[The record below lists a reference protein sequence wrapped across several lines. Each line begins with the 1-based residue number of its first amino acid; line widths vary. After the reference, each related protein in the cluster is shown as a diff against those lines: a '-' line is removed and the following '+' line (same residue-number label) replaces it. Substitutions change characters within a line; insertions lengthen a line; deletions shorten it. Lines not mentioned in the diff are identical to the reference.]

1 MYFRKFMLTVAVLMT
16 AAVVLFAQE
25 KKDGTYSG
33 VRIPAKEDGSLKFA
47 VMSDVHISVGT
58 PSEQGTLDCVEDINK
73 DPEIQFVLI
82 TGDIANFGSDDEIA
96 SAKKILDQ
104 LKMPWFIIPGNHD
117 ATWSESGTNS
127 FTRIFGYERFEFEA
141 GGIKFLGTPCGPN
154 IRMAPALVP
163 RESML
168 WLEEQIGKMPEAQPL
183 FYVNHYPLDTSL
195 LKYDNVLELLKT
207 KNIQLVFSGH
217 WHVDRAMEY
226 EGVPGVIIRST
237 LATAKGDKGYV
248 IAELKGSLITF
259 QDKIVGKK
267 EPGKVWYTVRLS
279 QGKAY
284 PDNIVYEH
292 PKNDFNVRF
301 PQVKE
306 VWRYENNADIGSGAA
321 IWRKKGMVVPG
332 AGFNALPSVSGG
344 VQEGDIVIFADEAGM
359 IYGLDAVNGKKKW
372 EFKTEG
378 KIFSTPAVSGEYVV
392 VGSSDNNIYCLNP
405 ENGKLRWKLAC
416 GKSVLG
422 SANILKETAYI
433 GASDGIFRAIN
444 LKTGKLMWSYKKMK
458 GFVVSRPYVDKDQ
471 VVIGDWGNTL
481 YSFDPKS
488 GHLQWSWT
496 TPKSVRNFSPAQVW
510 PVKSRGKIFIVNPDR
525 ISYVIDAEYGITLS
539 TIYGGR
545 EAIGLSPDK
554 GEYYIKC
561 MKDTVRAYSI
571 AKIDSA
577 LDGASISDGKAIV
590 LDPKEMAAWQ
600 TITEYKYEI
609 APSPITVKENA
620 GKDGKGLLFIS
631 TDKGNVFALN
641 CSDGSVAWQHNVAG
655 ALVNY
660 ALPVGNRQLL
670 VSTMDG
676 VIALLEY

>member
-1 MYFRKFMLTVAVLMT
+1 MLTVAVLMT
-16 AAVVLFAQE
+16 AAVVLFSQQI
-25 KKDGTYSG
+25 KDGTYSG
-33 VRIPAKEDGSLKFA
+33 VRIPAKADGSLKFA

-58 PSEQGTLDCVEDINK
+58 PAEKGTLDCVEDINK

-82 TGDIANFGSDDEIA
+82 TGDIANFGSDDEIT
-96 SAKKILDQ
+96 SAKNIFDH
-104 LKMPWFIIPGNHD
+104 LKMPWFIVPGNHD

-168 WLEEQIGKMPEAQPL
+168 WLEDQIEKMPESQPL
-183 FYVNHYPLDTSL
+183 FFVNHYPLDTSL
-195 LKYDNVLELLKT
+195 LKYDNVLELLKR
-207 KNIQLVFSGH
+207 KNIQMVFSGH
-217 WHVDRAMEY
+217 WHVDKAMEY
-226 EGVPGVIIRST
+226 EGIPGVIIRST

-292 PKNDFNVRF
+292 PKNDFNARF

-306 VWRYENNADIGSGAA
+306 VWRYENNADIGSAAA
-321 IWRKKGMVVPG
+321 IWRKKGLVFPG
-332 AGFNALPSVSGG
+332 VGFNALPSVSGG

-359 IYGLDAVNGKKKW
+359 IYGLDAVSGTKKW

-378 KIFSTPAVSGEYVV
+378 KIFSTPAVSGDYVV

-405 ENGKLRWKLAC
+405 ENGKLRWKFPCA
-416 GKSVLG
+416 KSVLG
-422 SANILKETAYI
+422 SANIFKETVYI
-433 GASDGIFRAIN
+433 GASDGVFRAIN
-444 LKTGKLMWSYKKMK
+444 LKTGKLVWEYDKMK
-458 GFVVSRPYVDKDQ
+458 SFVVSRPYVDKDQ
-471 VVIGDWGNTL
+471 VVLGDWGNCL
-481 YSFDPKS
+481 YSFSPKN
-488 GHLQWSWT
+488 GKVQWIWK
-496 TPKSVRNFSPAQVW
+496 TPKSVRNYSPAQVW
-510 PVKSRGKIFIVNPDR
+510 PVKSKGKIFIVTPDR
-525 ISYVIDAEYGITLS
+525 ISYAIDAASGKTVS
-539 TIYGGR
+539 SVYGGR
-545 EAIGLSPDK
+545 EAIGLSPSG

-561 MKDTVRAYSI
+561 MKDTVRAYSTDNL
-571 AKIDSA
+571 KT
-577 LDGASISDGKAIV
+577 
-590 LDPKEMAAWQ
+590 AWQ

-609 APSPITVKENA
+609 APSPITVKENV
-620 GKDGKGLLFIS
+620 GKDSLGLLFIS

-641 CSDGSVAWQHNVAG
+641 CSDGSVAWQHKVGG

-660 ALPVGNRQLL
+660 ALPIGNNTIL

-676 VIALLEY
+676 VVSLLEY

>member
-1 MYFRKFMLTVAVLMT
+1 MYFRKIMLTVAVLMT
-16 AAVVLFAQE
+16 AAVVLFSQQI
-25 KKDGTYSG
+25 KDGTYSG
-33 VRIPAKEDGSLKFA
+33 VRIPAKADGSLKFA

-58 PSEQGTLDCVEDINK
+58 PAEKGTLDCVEDINK

-82 TGDIANFGSDDEIA
+82 TGDIANFGSDDEIT
-96 SAKKILDQ
+96 SAKNIFDH
-104 LKMPWFIIPGNHD
+104 LKMPWFIVPGNHD

-168 WLEEQIGKMPEAQPL
+168 WLEDQIEKMPESQPL
-183 FYVNHYPLDTSL
+183 FFVNHYPLDTSL
-195 LKYDNVLELLKT
+195 LKYDNVLELLKR
-207 KNIQLVFSGH
+207 KNIQMVFSGH
-217 WHVDRAMEY
+217 WHVDKAMEY
-226 EGVPGVIIRST
+226 EGIPGVIIRST

-292 PKNDFNVRF
+292 PKNDFNARF

-306 VWRYENNADIGSGAA
+306 VWRYENNADIGSAAA
-321 IWRKKGMVVPG
+321 IWRKKGLVFPG
-332 AGFNALPSVSGG
+332 VGFNALPSVSGG

-359 IYGLDAVNGKKKW
+359 IYGLDAVSGTKKW

-378 KIFSTPAVSGEYVV
+378 KIFSTPAVSGDYVV

-405 ENGKLRWKLAC
+405 ENGKLRWKFPCA
-416 GKSVLG
+416 KSVLG
-422 SANILKETAYI
+422 SANIFKETVYI
-433 GASDGIFRAIN
+433 GASDGVFRAIN
-444 LKTGKLMWSYKKMK
+444 LKTGKLVWKYDKMK
-458 GFVVSRPYVDKDQ
+458 SFVVSRPYVDKDQ
-471 VVIGDWGNTL
+471 VVLGDWGNCL
-481 YSFDPKS
+481 YSFSPKN
-488 GHLQWSWT
+488 GKVQWIWK
-496 TPKSVRNFSPAQVW
+496 TPKSVRNYSPAQVW
-510 PVKSRGKIFIVNPDR
+510 PVKSKGKIFIVTPDR
-525 ISYVIDAEYGITLS
+525 ISYAIDAVSGKTVS
-539 TIYGGR
+539 SVYGGR
-545 EAIGLSPDK
+545 EAIGLSPSG

-561 MKDTVRAYSI
+561 MKDTVRAYSTDNL
-571 AKIDSA
+571 KT
-577 LDGASISDGKAIV
+577 
-590 LDPKEMAAWQ
+590 AWQ

-609 APSPITVKENA
+609 APSPITVKENV
-620 GKDGKGLLFIS
+620 GKDGLGLLFIS

-641 CSDGSVAWQHNVAG
+641 CSDGSVAWQHKVGG
-655 ALVNY
+655 AIVNY
-660 ALPVGNRQLL
+660 ALPIGNNTVL

-676 VIALLEY
+676 VVCLLEY

>member
-1 MYFRKFMLTVAVLMT
+1 MYFRKIMLTVAVLMT
-16 AAVVLFAQE
+16 AAVVLFSQQI
-25 KKDGTYSG
+25 KDGTYSG
-33 VRIPAKEDGSLKFA
+33 VRIPAKADGSLKFA

-58 PSEQGTLDCVEDINK
+58 PAEKGTLDCVEDINK

-82 TGDIANFGSDDEIA
+82 TGDIANFGSDDEIT
-96 SAKKILDQ
+96 SAKNIFDH
-104 LKMPWFIIPGNHD
+104 LKMPWFIVPGNHD

-168 WLEEQIGKMPEAQPL
+168 WLEDQIEKMPSEQPL
-183 FYVNHYPLDTSL
+183 FFVNHYPMDTSL
-195 LKYDNVLELLKT
+195 LKYDNVLELLKR
-207 KNIQLVFSGH
+207 KNIQMVFSGH
-217 WHVDRAMEY
+217 WHVDKAMEY
-226 EGVPGVIIRST
+226 EGIPGVIIRST

-292 PKNDFNVRF
+292 PKNDFNARF

-306 VWRYENNADIGSGAA
+306 VWRYENNADIGSAAA
-321 IWRKKGMVVPG
+321 IWRKKGLVFPG
-332 AGFNALPSVSGG
+332 VGFNALPSVSGG

-359 IYGLDAVNGKKKW
+359 IYGLDAVSGTKKW

-378 KIFSTPAVSGEYVV
+378 KIFSTPAVYGDYVV

-405 ENGKLRWKLAC
+405 ENGKLRWKFPCA
-416 GKSVLG
+416 KSVLG
-422 SANILKETAYI
+422 SANIFKETVYI
-433 GASDGIFRAIN
+433 GASDGVFRAIN
-444 LKTGKLMWSYKKMK
+444 LKTGKLVWEYDKMK
-458 GFVVSRPYVDKDQ
+458 SFVVSRPYVDKDQ
-471 VVIGDWGNTL
+471 VVLGDWGNCL
-481 YSFDPKS
+481 YSFSPKN
-488 GHLQWSWT
+488 GKVQWIWKT
-496 TPKSVRNFSPAQVW
+496 LKSVRNYSPAQVW
-510 PVKSRGKIFIVNPDR
+510 PVKSKGKIFIVTPDR
-525 ISYVIDAEYGITLS
+525 ISYAIDAASGKTVS
-539 TIYGGR
+539 SVYGGR
-545 EAIGLSPDK
+545 EAIGLSPSG

-561 MKDTVRAYSI
+561 MKDTVRAYSTDNL
-571 AKIDSA
+571 KT
-577 LDGASISDGKAIV
+577 
-590 LDPKEMAAWQ
+590 AWQ

-609 APSPITVKENA
+609 APSPITVKENV
-620 GKDGKGLLFIS
+620 GKDGLGLLFIS

-641 CSDGSVAWQHNVAG
+641 CSDGSVAWQHKVAG

-660 ALPVGNRQLL
+660 ALPIGNNTVL

-676 VIALLEY
+676 VVCLLEY

>member
-1 MYFRKFMLTVAVLMT
+1 MYFRKIMLTVAVLMT
-16 AAVVLFAQE
+16 AAVVLFSQQI
-25 KKDGTYSG
+25 KDGTYSG
-33 VRIPAKEDGSLKFA
+33 VRIPAKADGSLKFA

-58 PSEQGTLDCVEDINK
+58 PAEKGTLDCVEDINK

-82 TGDIANFGSDDEIA
+82 TGDIANFGSDDEIT
-96 SAKKILDQ
+96 SAKNIFDH
-104 LKMPWFIIPGNHD
+104 LKMPWFIVPGNHD

-168 WLEEQIGKMPEAQPL
+168 WLEDQIEKMPESQPL
-183 FYVNHYPLDTSL
+183 FFVNHYPLDTSL
-195 LKYDNVLELLKT
+195 LKYDNVLELLKR
-207 KNIQLVFSGH
+207 KNIQMVFSGH
-217 WHVDRAMEY
+217 WHVDKAMEY
-226 EGVPGVIIRST
+226 EGIPGVIIRST

-292 PKNDFNVRF
+292 PKNDFNARF

-306 VWRYENNADIGSGAA
+306 VWRYENNADIGSAAA
-321 IWRKKGMVVPG
+321 IWRKKGLVFPG
-332 AGFNALPSVSGG
+332 VGFNALPSVSGG

-359 IYGLDAVNGKKKW
+359 IYGLDAVSGTKKW

-378 KIFSTPAVSGEYVV
+378 KIFSTPAVSGDYVV

-405 ENGKLRWKLAC
+405 ENGKLRWKFPCA
-416 GKSVLG
+416 KSVLG
-422 SANILKETAYI
+422 SANIFKETVYI
-433 GASDGIFRAIN
+433 GASDGVFRAIN
-444 LKTGKLMWSYKKMK
+444 LKTGKLVWEYDKMK
-458 GFVVSRPYVDKDQ
+458 SFVVSRPYVDKDQ
-471 VVIGDWGNTL
+471 VVLGDWGNCL
-481 YSFDPKS
+481 YSFSPKN
-488 GHLQWSWT
+488 GKVQWIWK
-496 TPKSVRNFSPAQVW
+496 TPKSVRNYSPAQVW
-510 PVKSRGKIFIVNPDR
+510 PVKSKGKIFIVTPDR
-525 ISYVIDAEYGITLS
+525 ISYAIDAASGKTVS
-539 TIYGGR
+539 SVYGGR
-545 EAIGLSPDK
+545 EAIGLSPSG

-561 MKDTVRAYSI
+561 MKDTVRAYSTDNL
-571 AKIDSA
+571 KT
-577 LDGASISDGKAIV
+577 
-590 LDPKEMAAWQ
+590 AWQ

-609 APSPITVKENA
+609 APSPITVKENV
-620 GKDGKGLLFIS
+620 GKDGLGLLFIS

-641 CSDGSVAWQHNVAG
+641 CSDGSVAWQHKVAG

-660 ALPVGNRQLL
+660 ALPIGNNTIL

-676 VIALLEY
+676 VVCLLEY

>member
-1 MYFRKFMLTVAVLMT
+1 MYFRKIMLTVAVLMT
-16 AAVVLFAQE
+16 AAVVLFSQQI
-25 KKDGTYSG
+25 KDGTYSG
-33 VRIPAKEDGSLKFA
+33 VRIPAKADGSLKFA

-58 PSEQGTLDCVEDINK
+58 PAEKGTLDCVEDINK

-82 TGDIANFGSDDEIA
+82 TGDIANFGSDDEIT
-96 SAKKILDQ
+96 SAKNIFDH
-104 LKMPWFIIPGNHD
+104 LKMPWFIVPGNHD

-168 WLEEQIGKMPEAQPL
+168 WLEDQIEKMPESQPL
-183 FYVNHYPLDTSL
+183 FFVNHYPMDTSL
-195 LKYDNVLELLKT
+195 LKYDNVLELLKR
-207 KNIQLVFSGH
+207 KNIQMVFSGH
-217 WHVDRAMEY
+217 WHVDKAMEY
-226 EGVPGVIIRST
+226 EGIPGVIIRST

-292 PKNDFNVRF
+292 PKNDFNARF

-306 VWRYENNADIGSGAA
+306 VWRYENNADIGSAAA
-321 IWRKKGMVVPG
+321 IWRKKGLVFPG
-332 AGFNALPSVSGG
+332 VGFNALPSVSGG

-359 IYGLDAVNGKKKW
+359 IYGLDAVSGTKKW

-378 KIFSTPAVSGEYVV
+378 KIFSTPAVSGDYVV

-405 ENGKLRWKLAC
+405 ENGKLRWKFPCA
-416 GKSVLG
+416 KSVLG
-422 SANILKETAYI
+422 SANIFKETVYI
-433 GASDGIFRAIN
+433 GASDGVFRAIN
-444 LKTGKLMWSYKKMK
+444 LKTGKLVWEYDKMK
-458 GFVVSRPYVDKDQ
+458 SFVVSRPYVDKDQ
-471 VVIGDWGNTL
+471 VVLGDWGNCL
-481 YSFDPKS
+481 YSFSPKN
-488 GHLQWSWT
+488 GKVQWIWK
-496 TPKSVRNFSPAQVW
+496 TPKSVRNYSPAQVW
-510 PVKSRGKIFIVNPDR
+510 PVKSKGKIFIVTPDR
-525 ISYVIDAEYGITLS
+525 ISYAIDAASGKTVS
-539 TIYGGR
+539 SVYGGR
-545 EAIGLSPDK
+545 EAIGLSPSG

-561 MKDTVRAYSI
+561 MKDTVRAYSTDNL
-571 AKIDSA
+571 KT
-577 LDGASISDGKAIV
+577 
-590 LDPKEMAAWQ
+590 AWQ

-609 APSPITVKENA
+609 APSPITVKENV
-620 GKDGKGLLFIS
+620 GKDGLGLLFIS

-641 CSDGSVAWQHNVAG
+641 CSDGSVAWQHKVGG

-660 ALPVGNRQLL
+660 ALPIGNNTIL

-676 VIALLEY
+676 VVCLLEY

>member
-1 MYFRKFMLTVAVLMT
+1 MYFRKIMLTVAVLMT
-16 AAVVLFAQE
+16 AAVVLFSQQI
-25 KKDGTYSG
+25 KDGTYSG
-33 VRIPAKEDGSLKFA
+33 VRIPAKADGSLKFA

-58 PSEQGTLDCVEDINK
+58 PAEKGTLDCVEDINK

-82 TGDIANFGSDDEIA
+82 TGDIANFGSDDEIT
-96 SAKKILDQ
+96 SAKNIFDH
-104 LKMPWFIIPGNHD
+104 LKMPWFIVPGNHD

-168 WLEEQIGKMPEAQPL
+168 WLEDQIEKMPESQPL
-183 FYVNHYPLDTSL
+183 FFVNHYPMDTSL
-195 LKYDNVLELLKT
+195 LKYDNVLELLKR
-207 KNIQLVFSGH
+207 KNIQMVFSGH
-217 WHVDRAMEY
+217 WHVDKAMEY
-226 EGVPGVIIRST
+226 EGIPGVIIRST

-292 PKNDFNVRF
+292 PKNDFNARF

-306 VWRYENNADIGSGAA
+306 VWRYENNADIGSAAA
-321 IWRKKGMVVPG
+321 IWRKKGLVFPG
-332 AGFNALPSVSGG
+332 VGFNALPSVSGG

-359 IYGLDAVNGKKKW
+359 IYGLDAVSGTKKW

-378 KIFSTPAVSGEYVV
+378 KIFSTPAVSGDYVV

-405 ENGKLRWKLAC
+405 ENGKLRWKFPCA
-416 GKSVLG
+416 KSVLG
-422 SANILKETAYI
+422 SANIFKETVYI
-433 GASDGIFRAIN
+433 GASDGVFRAIN
-444 LKTGKLMWSYKKMK
+444 LKTGKLVWEYDKMK
-458 GFVVSRPYVDKDQ
+458 SFVVSRPYVDKDQ
-471 VVIGDWGNTL
+471 VVLGDWGNCL
-481 YSFDPKS
+481 YSFSPKN
-488 GHLQWSWT
+488 GKVQWIWK
-496 TPKSVRNFSPAQVW
+496 TPKSVRNYSPAQVW
-510 PVKSRGKIFIVNPDR
+510 PVKSKGKIFIVTPDR
-525 ISYVIDAEYGITLS
+525 ISYAIDAASGKTVS
-539 TIYGGR
+539 SVYGGR
-545 EAIGLSPDK
+545 EAIGLSPSG

-561 MKDTVRAYSI
+561 MKDTVRAYSTDNL
-571 AKIDSA
+571 KT
-577 LDGASISDGKAIV
+577 
-590 LDPKEMAAWQ
+590 AWQ

-609 APSPITVKENA
+609 APSPITVKENV
-620 GKDGKGLLFIS
+620 GKDGLGLLFIS

-641 CSDGSVAWQHNVAG
+641 CSDGSVAWQHKVAG

-660 ALPVGNRQLL
+660 ALPIGNNTIL

-676 VIALLEY
+676 VVCLLEY

>member
-1 MYFRKFMLTVAVLMT
+1 MYFRKIMLTVAVLMT
-16 AAVVLFAQE
+16 AAVVLFSQQI
-25 KKDGTYSG
+25 KDGTYSG
-33 VRIPAKEDGSLKFA
+33 VRIPAKADGSLKFA

-58 PSEQGTLDCVEDINK
+58 PAEKGTLDCVEDINK

-82 TGDIANFGSDDEIA
+82 TGDIANFGSDDEIT
-96 SAKKILDQ
+96 SAKNIFDH
-104 LKMPWFIIPGNHD
+104 LKMPWFIVPGNHD

-168 WLEEQIGKMPEAQPL
+168 WLEDQIEKMPESQPL
-183 FYVNHYPLDTSL
+183 FFVNHYPMDTSL
-195 LKYDNVLELLKT
+195 LKYDNVLELLKR
-207 KNIQLVFSGH
+207 KNIQMVFSGH
-217 WHVDRAMEY
+217 WHVDKAMEY
-226 EGVPGVIIRST
+226 EGIPGVIIRST

-292 PKNDFNVRF
+292 PKNDFNARF

-306 VWRYENNADIGSGAA
+306 VWRYENNADIGSAAA
-321 IWRKKGMVVPG
+321 IWRKKGLVFPG
-332 AGFNALPSVSGG
+332 VGFNALPSVSGG

-359 IYGLDAVNGKKKW
+359 IYGLDAVSGTKKW

-378 KIFSTPAVSGEYVV
+378 KIFSTPAVSGDYVV

-405 ENGKLRWKLAC
+405 ENGKLRWKFPCA
-416 GKSVLG
+416 KSVLG
-422 SANILKETAYI
+422 SANIFKETVYI
-433 GASDGIFRAIN
+433 GASDGVFRAIN
-444 LKTGKLMWSYKKMK
+444 LKTGKLVWEYDKMK
-458 GFVVSRPYVDKDQ
+458 SFVVSRPYVDKDQ
-471 VVIGDWGNTL
+471 VVLGDWGNCL
-481 YSFDPKS
+481 YSFSPKN
-488 GHLQWSWT
+488 GKVQWIWK
-496 TPKSVRNFSPAQVW
+496 TPKSVRNYSPAQVW
-510 PVKSRGKIFIVNPDR
+510 PVKSKGKIFIVTPDR
-525 ISYVIDAEYGITLS
+525 ISYAIDAASGNTVS
-539 TIYGGR
+539 SVYGGR
-545 EAIGLSPDK
+545 EAIGLSPD
-554 GEYYIKC
+554 GQQYYIKC
-561 MKDTVRAYSI
+561 MKDTVRAYST
-571 AKIDSA
+571 DN
-577 LDGASISDGKAIV
+577 LNT
-590 LDPKEMAAWQ
+590 AWQ
-600 TITEYKYEI
+600 TITECKYEI
-609 APSPITVKENA
+609 SPTPITVKEKA

-641 CSDGSVAWQHNVAG
+641 CADGSVAWQHNVSG

-660 ALPVGNRQLL
+660 ALPVGDKQLL

-676 VIALLEY
+676 VICLLEY

>member
-1 MYFRKFMLTVAVLMT
+1 MINQCYMYFRKIMLTVAVLMT
-16 AAVVLFAQE
+16 AAVVLFSQQI
-25 KKDGTYSG
+25 KDGTYSG
-33 VRIPAKEDGSLKFA
+33 VRIPAKADGSLKFA

-58 PSEQGTLDCVEDINK
+58 PAEKGTLDCVEDINK

-82 TGDIANFGSDDEIA
+82 TGDIANFGSDDEIT
-96 SAKKILDQ
+96 SAKNIFDH
-104 LKMPWFIIPGNHD
+104 LKMPWFIVPGNHD

-168 WLEEQIGKMPEAQPL
+168 WLEDQIEKMPESQPL
-183 FYVNHYPLDTSL
+183 FFVNHYPMDTSL
-195 LKYDNVLELLKT
+195 LKYDNVLELLKR
-207 KNIQLVFSGH
+207 KNIQMVFSGH
-217 WHVDRAMEY
+217 WHVDKAMEY
-226 EGVPGVIIRST
+226 EGIPGVIIRST

-292 PKNDFNVRF
+292 PKNDFNARF

-306 VWRYENNADIGSGAA
+306 VWRYENNADIGSAAA
-321 IWRKKGMVVPG
+321 IWRKKGLVFPG
-332 AGFNALPSVSGG
+332 VGFNALPSVSGG

-359 IYGLDAVNGKKKW
+359 IYGLDAVSGTKKW

-378 KIFSTPAVSGEYVV
+378 KIFSTPAVSGDYVV

-405 ENGKLRWKLAC
+405 ESGKLRWKFPCA
-416 GKSVLG
+416 KSVLG
-422 SANILKETAYI
+422 SANIFKETVYI
-433 GASDGIFRAIN
+433 GASDGVFRAIN
-444 LKTGKLMWSYKKMK
+444 LKTGKLVWEYDKMK
-458 GFVVSRPYVDKDQ
+458 SFVVSRPYVDKDQ
-471 VVIGDWGNTL
+471 VVLGDWGNCL
-481 YSFDPKS
+481 YSFSPKN
-488 GHLQWSWT
+488 GKVQWIWK
-496 TPKSVRNFSPAQVW
+496 TPKSVRNYSPAQVW
-510 PVKSRGKIFIVNPDR
+510 PVKSKGKIFIVTPDR
-525 ISYVIDAEYGITLS
+525 ISYAIDAASGKTVS
-539 TIYGGR
+539 SVYGGR
-545 EAIGLSPDK
+545 EAIGLSPSG

-561 MKDTVRAYSI
+561 MKDTVRAYSTDNL
-571 AKIDSA
+571 KT
-577 LDGASISDGKAIV
+577 
-590 LDPKEMAAWQ
+590 AWQ

-609 APSPITVKENA
+609 APSPITVKENV
-620 GKDGKGLLFIS
+620 GKDGLGLLFIS

-641 CSDGSVAWQHNVAG
+641 CSDGSVAWQHKVAG

-660 ALPVGNRQLL
+660 ALPIGNNTVL

-676 VIALLEY
+676 VVCLLEY

>member
-1 MYFRKFMLTVAVLMT
+1 MLTVAVLMT
-16 AAVVLFAQE
+16 AAVVLFSQQI
-25 KKDGTYSG
+25 KDGTYSG
-33 VRIPAKEDGSLKFA
+33 VRIPAKADGSLKFA

-58 PSEQGTLDCVEDINK
+58 PAEKGTLDCVEDINK

-82 TGDIANFGSDDEIA
+82 TGDIANFGSDDEIT
-96 SAKKILDQ
+96 SAKNIFDH
-104 LKMPWFIIPGNHD
+104 LKMPWFIVPGNHD

-168 WLEEQIGKMPEAQPL
+168 WLEDQIEKMPESQPL
-183 FYVNHYPLDTSL
+183 FFVNHYPMDTSL
-195 LKYDNVLELLKT
+195 LKYDNVLELLKR
-207 KNIQLVFSGH
+207 KNIQMVFSGH
-217 WHVDRAMEY
+217 WHVDKAMEY
-226 EGVPGVIIRST
+226 EGIPGVIIRST

-284 PDNIVYEH
+284 PDNIVYEL
-292 PKNDFNVRF
+292 PKNDFNARF

-306 VWRYENNADIGSGAA
+306 VWRYENNADIGSAAA
-321 IWRKKGMVVPG
+321 IWRKKGLVFSGV
-332 AGFNALPSVSGG
+332 GFNALPSVSGG

-359 IYGLDAVNGKKKW
+359 IYGLDAVSGTKKW

-378 KIFSTPAVSGEYVV
+378 KIFSTPAVSGDYVV

-405 ENGKLRWKLAC
+405 ENGKLRWKFPCA
-416 GKSVLG
+416 KSVLG
-422 SANILKETAYI
+422 SANIFKETVYI
-433 GASDGIFRAIN
+433 GASDGVFRAIN
-444 LKTGKLMWSYKKMK
+444 LKTGKLVWEYDKMK
-458 GFVVSRPYVDKDQ
+458 SFVVSRPYVDKDQ
-471 VVIGDWGNTL
+471 VVLGDWGNCL
-481 YSFDPKS
+481 YSFSPKN
-488 GHLQWSWT
+488 GKVQWIWK
-496 TPKSVRNFSPAQVW
+496 TPKSVRNYSPAQVW
-510 PVKSRGKIFIVNPDR
+510 PVKSKGKIFIVTPDR
-525 ISYVIDAEYGITLS
+525 ISYAIDAASGKTVS
-539 TIYGGR
+539 SVYGGR
-545 EAIGLSPDK
+545 EAIGLSPSG

-561 MKDTVRAYSI
+561 MKDTVRAYSTDNL
-571 AKIDSA
+571 KT
-577 LDGASISDGKAIV
+577 
-590 LDPKEMAAWQ
+590 AWQ
-600 TITEYKYEI
+600 TITEYRYEI
-609 APSPITVKENA
+609 SPSPITVKENV
-620 GKDGKGLLFIS
+620 GKDGLGLLFIS

-641 CSDGSVAWQHNVAG
+641 CSDGSVAWQHKVGG

-660 ALPVGNRQLL
+660 ALPIGNNTIL

-676 VIALLEY
+676 VVSLLEY

>member
-1 MYFRKFMLTVAVLMT
+1 MYFRKIMLTVAVLMT
-16 AAVVLFAQE
+16 AAVVLFSQQI
-25 KKDGTYSG
+25 KDGTYSG
-33 VRIPAKEDGSLKFA
+33 VRIPAKADGSLKFA

-58 PSEQGTLDCVEDINK
+58 PAEKGTLDCVEDINK

-82 TGDIANFGSDDEIA
+82 TGDIANFGSDDEIT
-96 SAKKILDQ
+96 SAKNIFDH
-104 LKMPWFIIPGNHD
+104 LKMPWFIVPGNHD

-168 WLEEQIGKMPEAQPL
+168 WLEDQIEKMPESQPL
-183 FYVNHYPLDTSL
+183 FFVNHYPLDTSL
-195 LKYDNVLELLKT
+195 LKYDNVLELLKR
-207 KNIQLVFSGH
+207 KNIQMVFSGH
-217 WHVDRAMEY
+217 WHVDKAMEY
-226 EGVPGVIIRST
+226 EGIPGVIIRST

-292 PKNDFNVRF
+292 PKNDFNARF

-306 VWRYENNADIGSGAA
+306 VWRYENNADIGSAAA
-321 IWRKKGMVVPG
+321 IWRKKGLVFPG
-332 AGFNALPSVSGG
+332 VGFNALPSVSGG

-359 IYGLDAVNGKKKW
+359 IYGLDAVSGTKKW

-378 KIFSTPAVSGEYVV
+378 KIFSTPAVSGDYVV

-405 ENGKLRWKLAC
+405 ENGKLRWKFPCA
-416 GKSVLG
+416 KSVLG
-422 SANILKETAYI
+422 SANIFKETVYI
-433 GASDGIFRAIN
+433 GASDGVFRAIN
-444 LKTGKLMWSYKKMK
+444 LKTGKLVWEYDKMK
-458 GFVVSRPYVDKDQ
+458 SFVVSRPYVDKDQ
-471 VVIGDWGNTL
+471 VVLGDWGNCL
-481 YSFDPKS
+481 YSFSPKN
-488 GHLQWSWT
+488 GKVQWIWK
-496 TPKSVRNFSPAQVW
+496 TPKSVRNYSPAQVW
-510 PVKSRGKIFIVNPDR
+510 PVKSKGKIFIVTPDR
-525 ISYVIDAEYGITLS
+525 ISYAIDAVSGKTVS
-539 TIYGGR
+539 SVYGGR
-545 EAIGLSPDK
+545 EAIGLSPSG

-561 MKDTVRAYSI
+561 MKDTVRAYSTDNL
-571 AKIDSA
+571 KT
-577 LDGASISDGKAIV
+577 
-590 LDPKEMAAWQ
+590 AWQ

-609 APSPITVKENA
+609 APSPITVKENV
-620 GKDGKGLLFIS
+620 GKDGLGLLFIS

-641 CSDGSVAWQHNVAG
+641 CSDGSVAWQHKVAG

-660 ALPVGNRQLL
+660 ALPIGNNTVL

-676 VIALLEY
+676 VVCLLEY

>member
-1 MYFRKFMLTVAVLMT
+1 MYFRKIMLTVAVLMT
-16 AAVVLFAQE
+16 AAVVLFSQQI
-25 KKDGTYSG
+25 KDGTYSG
-33 VRIPAKEDGSLKFA
+33 VRIPAKADGSLKFA

-58 PSEQGTLDCVEDINK
+58 PAEKGTLDCVEDINK

-82 TGDIANFGSDDEIA
+82 TGDIANFGSDDEIT
-96 SAKKILDQ
+96 SAKNIFDH
-104 LKMPWFIIPGNHD
+104 LKMPWFIVPGNHD

-168 WLEEQIGKMPEAQPL
+168 WLEDQIEKMPESQPL
-183 FYVNHYPLDTSL
+183 FFVNHYPMDTSL
-195 LKYDNVLELLKT
+195 LKFDNVLELLKR
-207 KNIQLVFSGH
+207 KNIQMVFSGH
-217 WHVDRAMEY
+217 WHVDKAMEY
-226 EGVPGVIIRST
+226 EGIPGVIIRST

-292 PKNDFNVRF
+292 PKNDFNARF

-306 VWRYENNADIGSGAA
+306 VWRYENNADIGSAAA
-321 IWRKKGMVVPG
+321 IWRKKGLVFPG
-332 AGFNALPSVSGG
+332 VGFNALPSVSGG

-359 IYGLDAVNGKKKW
+359 IYGLDAVSGTKKW

-378 KIFSTPAVSGEYVV
+378 KIFSTPAVSGDYVV

-405 ENGKLRWKLAC
+405 ENGKLRWKFPCA
-416 GKSVLG
+416 KSVLG
-422 SANILKETAYI
+422 SANIFKETVYI
-433 GASDGIFRAIN
+433 GASDGVFRAIN
-444 LKTGKLMWSYKKMK
+444 LKTGKLVWEYDKMK
-458 GFVVSRPYVDKDQ
+458 SFVVSRPFVDKDQ
-471 VVIGDWGNTL
+471 VVLGDWGNCL
-481 YSFDPKS
+481 YSFSPKN
-488 GHLQWSWT
+488 GKVQWIWK
-496 TPKSVRNFSPAQVW
+496 TPKSVRNYSPAQVW
-510 PVKSRGKIFIVNPDR
+510 PVKSKGKIFIVTPDR
-525 ISYVIDAEYGITLS
+525 ISYAIDAASGKTVS
-539 TIYGGR
+539 SVYGGR
-545 EAIGLSPDK
+545 EAIGLSPSG

-561 MKDTVRAYSI
+561 MKDTVRAYSTDNL
-571 AKIDSA
+571 KT
-577 LDGASISDGKAIV
+577 
-590 LDPKEMAAWQ
+590 AWQ

-609 APSPITVKENA
+609 APSPITVKENV
-620 GKDGKGLLFIS
+620 GKDGLGLLFIS

-641 CSDGSVAWQHNVAG
+641 CSDGSVAWQHKVAG

-660 ALPVGNRQLL
+660 ALPIGNNTVL

-676 VIALLEY
+676 VVCLLEY

>member
-1 MYFRKFMLTVAVLMT
+1 MYFRKIMLTVAVLMT
-16 AAVVLFAQE
+16 AAVVLFSQQI
-25 KKDGTYSG
+25 KDGTYSG
-33 VRIPAKEDGSLKFA
+33 VRIPAKADRSLKFA

-58 PSEQGTLDCVEDINK
+58 PAEKGTLDCVEDINK

-82 TGDIANFGSDDEIA
+82 TGDIANFGSDDEIT
-96 SAKKILDQ
+96 SAKNIFDH
-104 LKMPWFIIPGNHD
+104 LKMPWFIVPGNHD

-168 WLEEQIGKMPEAQPL
+168 WLEDQIEKMPSEQPL
-183 FYVNHYPLDTSL
+183 FFVNHYPMDTSL
-195 LKYDNVLELLKT
+195 LKYDNVLELLKR
-207 KNIQLVFSGH
+207 KNIQMVFSGH
-217 WHVDRAMEY
+217 WHVDKAMEY
-226 EGVPGVIIRST
+226 EGIPGVIIRST

-292 PKNDFNVRF
+292 PKNDFNARF

-306 VWRYENNADIGSGAA
+306 VWRYENNADIGSAAA
-321 IWRKKGMVVPG
+321 IWRKKGLVFPG
-332 AGFNALPSVSGG
+332 VGFNALPSVSGG

-359 IYGLDAVNGKKKW
+359 IYGLDAVSGTKKW

-378 KIFSTPAVSGEYVV
+378 KIFSTPAVSGDYVV

-405 ENGKLRWKLAC
+405 ENGKLRWKFPCA
-416 GKSVLG
+416 KSVLG
-422 SANILKETAYI
+422 SANIFKETVYI
-433 GASDGIFRAIN
+433 GASDGVFRAIN
-444 LKTGKLMWSYKKMK
+444 LKTGKLVWEYDKMK
-458 GFVVSRPYVDKDQ
+458 SFVVSRPYVDKDQ
-471 VVIGDWGNTL
+471 VVLGDWGNCL
-481 YSFDPKS
+481 YSFSPKN
-488 GHLQWSWT
+488 GKVQWIWKT
-496 TPKSVRNFSPAQVW
+496 LKSVRNYSPAQVW
-510 PVKSRGKIFIVNPDR
+510 PVKSKGKIFIVTPDR
-525 ISYVIDAEYGITLS
+525 ISYAIDAASGKTVS
-539 TIYGGR
+539 SVYGGR
-545 EAIGLSPDK
+545 EAIGLSPSG

-561 MKDTVRAYSI
+561 MKDTVRAYSTDNL
-571 AKIDSA
+571 KT
-577 LDGASISDGKAIV
+577 
-590 LDPKEMAAWQ
+590 AWQ

-609 APSPITVKENA
+609 APSPITVKENV
-620 GKDGKGLLFIS
+620 GKDGLGLLFIS

-641 CSDGSVAWQHNVAG
+641 CSDGSVAWQHKVAG

-660 ALPVGNRQLL
+660 ALPIGNNTVL

-676 VIALLEY
+676 VVCLLEY

>member
-1 MYFRKFMLTVAVLMT
+1 MYFRKIMLTVAVLMT
-16 AAVVLFAQE
+16 AAVVLFSQQI
-25 KKDGTYSG
+25 KDGTYSG
-33 VRIPAKEDGSLKFA
+33 VRIPAKADGSLKFA

-58 PSEQGTLDCVEDINK
+58 PAEKGTLDCVEDINK

-82 TGDIANFGSDDEIA
+82 TGDIANFGSDDEIT
-96 SAKKILDQ
+96 SAKNIFDH
-104 LKMPWFIIPGNHD
+104 LKMPWFIVPGNHD

-168 WLEEQIGKMPEAQPL
+168 WLEDQIEKMPESQPL
-183 FYVNHYPLDTSL
+183 FFVNHYPMDTSL
-195 LKYDNVLELLKT
+195 LKYDNVLELLKR
-207 KNIQLVFSGH
+207 KNIQMVFSGH
-217 WHVDRAMEY
+217 WHVDKAMEY
-226 EGVPGVIIRST
+226 EGIPGVIIRST

-292 PKNDFNVRF
+292 PKNDFNARF

-306 VWRYENNADIGSGAA
+306 VWRYENNADIGSAAA
-321 IWRKKGMVVPG
+321 IWRKKGLVFPG
-332 AGFNALPSVSGG
+332 VGFNALPSVSGG

-359 IYGLDAVNGKKKW
+359 IYGLDAVSGTKKW

-378 KIFSTPAVSGEYVV
+378 KIFSTPSVSGDFVV

-405 ENGKLRWKLAC
+405 ENGKLRWKFPCA
-416 GKSVLG
+416 KSVLG
-422 SANILKETAYI
+422 SANIFKETVYI
-433 GASDGIFRAIN
+433 GASDGVFRAIN
-444 LKTGKLMWSYKKMK
+444 LKTGKLVWEYDKMK
-458 GFVVSRPYVDKDQ
+458 SFVVSRPYVDKDQ
-471 VVIGDWGNTL
+471 VVLGDWGNCL
-481 YSFDPKS
+481 YSFSPKN
-488 GHLQWSWT
+488 GKVQWIWK
-496 TPKSVRNFSPAQVW
+496 TPKSVRNYSPAQVW
-510 PVKSRGKIFIVNPDR
+510 PVKSKGKIFIVTPDR
-525 ISYVIDAEYGITLS
+525 ISYAIDAASGKTVS
-539 TIYGGR
+539 SVYGGR
-545 EAIGLSPDK
+545 EAIGLSPSG

-561 MKDTVRAYSI
+561 MKDTVRAYSTDNL
-571 AKIDSA
+571 KT
-577 LDGASISDGKAIV
+577 
-590 LDPKEMAAWQ
+590 AWQ

-609 APSPITVKENA
+609 APSPITVKENV
-620 GKDGKGLLFIS
+620 GKDGLGLLFIS

-641 CSDGSVAWQHNVAG
+641 CSDGSVAWQHKVAG

-660 ALPVGNRQLL
+660 ALPIGNNTIL

-676 VIALLEY
+676 VVSLLEY

>member
-1 MYFRKFMLTVAVLMT
+1 MYFRKIMLTVAVLMT
-16 AAVVLFAQE
+16 AAVVLFSQQI
-25 KKDGTYSG
+25 KDGTYSG
-33 VRIPAKEDGSLKFA
+33 VRIPEKADGSLKFA

-58 PSEQGTLDCVEDINK
+58 PAEKGTLDCVEDINK

-82 TGDIANFGSDDEIA
+82 TGDIANFGSDDEIT
-96 SAKKILDQ
+96 SAKNIFDH
-104 LKMPWFIIPGNHD
+104 LKMPWFIVPGNHD

-168 WLEEQIGKMPEAQPL
+168 WLEDQIEKMPESQPL
-183 FYVNHYPLDTSL
+183 FFVNHYPMDTSL
-195 LKYDNVLELLKT
+195 LKFDNVLELLKR
-207 KNIQLVFSGH
+207 KNIQMVFSGH
-217 WHVDRAMEY
+217 WHVDKAMEY
-226 EGVPGVIIRST
+226 EGIPGVIIRST

-292 PKNDFNVRF
+292 PKNDFNARF

-306 VWRYENNADIGSGAA
+306 VWRYENNADIGSAAA
-321 IWRKKGMVVPG
+321 IWRKKGLVFPG
-332 AGFNALPSVSGG
+332 VGFNALPSVSGG

-359 IYGLDAVNGKKKW
+359 IYGLDAVSGIKKW

-378 KIFSTPAVSGEYVV
+378 KIFSTPAVSGDYVV

-405 ENGKLRWKLAC
+405 ENGKLRWKFPCA
-416 GKSVLG
+416 KSVLG
-422 SANILKETAYI
+422 SANIFKETVYI
-433 GASDGIFRAIN
+433 GASDGVFRAIN
-444 LKTGKLMWSYKKMK
+444 LKTGKLVWKYDKMK
-458 GFVVSRPYVDKDQ
+458 SFVVSRPYVDKDQ
-471 VVIGDWGNTL
+471 VVLGDWGNCL
-481 YSFDPKS
+481 YSFSPKN
-488 GHLQWSWT
+488 GKVQWIWK
-496 TPKSVRNFSPAQVW
+496 TPKSVRNYSPAQVW
-510 PVKSRGKIFIVNPDR
+510 PVKSKGKIFIVTPDR
-525 ISYVIDAEYGITLS
+525 ISYAIDAASGKTVS
-539 TIYGGR
+539 SVYGGR
-545 EAIGLSPDK
+545 EAIGLSPSG

-561 MKDTVRAYSI
+561 MKDTVRAYSTDNL
-571 AKIDSA
+571 KT
-577 LDGASISDGKAIV
+577 
-590 LDPKEMAAWQ
+590 AWQ

-609 APSPITVKENA
+609 APSPITVKENV
-620 GKDGKGLLFIS
+620 GKDGLGLLFIS

-641 CSDGSVAWQHNVAG
+641 CSDGSVAWQHKVAG

-660 ALPVGNRQLL
+660 ALPIGNNTIL

-676 VIALLEY
+676 VVCLLEY

>member
-1 MYFRKFMLTVAVLMT
+1 MYFRKIMLTVAVLMT
-16 AAVVLFAQE
+16 AAVVLFSQQI
-25 KKDGTYSG
+25 KDGTYSG
-33 VRIPAKEDGSLKFA
+33 VRIPAKADGSLKFA

-58 PSEQGTLDCVEDINK
+58 PAEKGTLDCVEDINK

-82 TGDIANFGSDDEIA
+82 TGDIANFGSDDEIT
-96 SAKKILDQ
+96 SAKNIFDH
-104 LKMPWFIIPGNHD
+104 LKMPWFIVPGNHD

-141 GGIKFLGTPCGPN
+141 GGIKFLGTQCGPN

-168 WLEEQIGKMPEAQPL
+168 WLEDQIEKMPESQPL
-183 FYVNHYPLDTSL
+183 FFVNHYPMDTSL
-195 LKYDNVLELLKT
+195 LKYDNVLELLKR
-207 KNIQLVFSGH
+207 KNIQMVFSGH
-217 WHVDRAMEY
+217 WHVDKAMEY
-226 EGVPGVIIRST
+226 EGIPGVIIRST

-292 PKNDFNVRF
+292 PKNDFNARF

-306 VWRYENNADIGSGAA
+306 VWRYENNADIGSAAA
-321 IWRKKGMVVPG
+321 IWRKKGLVFPG
-332 AGFNALPSVSGG
+332 VGFNALPSVSGG

-359 IYGLDAVNGKKKW
+359 IYGLDAVSGTKKW

-378 KIFSTPAVSGEYVV
+378 KIFSTPAVSGDYVV

-405 ENGKLRWKLAC
+405 ENGKLRWKFPCA
-416 GKSVLG
+416 KSVLG
-422 SANILKETAYI
+422 SANIFKETVYI
-433 GASDGIFRAIN
+433 GASDGVFRAIN
-444 LKTGKLMWSYKKMK
+444 LKTGKLVWEYDKMK
-458 GFVVSRPYVDKDQ
+458 SFVVSRPYVDKDQ
-471 VVIGDWGNTL
+471 VVLGDWGNCL
-481 YSFDPKS
+481 YSFSPKN
-488 GHLQWSWT
+488 GKVQWIWK
-496 TPKSVRNFSPAQVW
+496 TPKSVRNYSPAQVW
-510 PVKSRGKIFIVNPDR
+510 PVKSKGKIFIVTPDR
-525 ISYVIDAEYGITLS
+525 ISYAIDAASGKTVS
-539 TIYGGR
+539 SVYGGR
-545 EAIGLSPDK
+545 EAIGLSPSG

-561 MKDTVRAYSI
+561 MKDTVRAYSTDNL
-571 AKIDSA
+571 KT
-577 LDGASISDGKAIV
+577 
-590 LDPKEMAAWQ
+590 AWQ

-609 APSPITVKENA
+609 APSPITVKENV
-620 GKDGKGLLFIS
+620 GKDGLGLLFIS

-641 CSDGSVAWQHNVAG
+641 CSDGSVAWQHKVAG

-660 ALPVGNRQLL
+660 ALPIGNNTIL

-676 VIALLEY
+676 VVCLLEY

>member
-1 MYFRKFMLTVAVLMT
+1 MYFRKIMLTVAVLMT
-16 AAVVLFAQE
+16 AAVVLFSQQI
-25 KKDGTYSG
+25 KDGTYSG
-33 VRIPAKEDGSLKFA
+33 VRIPAKADGSLKFA

-58 PSEQGTLDCVEDINK
+58 PAEKGTLDCVEDINK

-82 TGDIANFGSDDEIA
+82 TGDIANFGSDDEIT
-96 SAKKILDQ
+96 SAKNIFDH
-104 LKMPWFIIPGNHD
+104 LKMPWFIVPGNHD

-168 WLEEQIGKMPEAQPL
+168 WLEDQIEKMPESQPL
-183 FYVNHYPLDTSL
+183 FFVNHYPMDTSL
-195 LKYDNVLELLKT
+195 LKFDNVLELLKR
-207 KNIQLVFSGH
+207 KNIQMVFSGH
-217 WHVDRAMEY
+217 WHVDKAMEY
-226 EGVPGVIIRST
+226 EGIPGVIIRST

-284 PDNIVYEH
+284 QDNIVYEH
-292 PKNDFNVRF
+292 PKNDFNARF

-306 VWRYENNADIGSGAA
+306 VWRYENNADIGSAAA
-321 IWRKKGMVVPG
+321 IWRKKGLVFPG
-332 AGFNALPSVSGG
+332 VGFNALPSVSGG

-359 IYGLDAVNGKKKW
+359 IYGLDAVSGTKKW

-378 KIFSTPAVSGEYVV
+378 KIFSTPAVSGDYVV

-405 ENGKLRWKLAC
+405 ENGKLRWKFPCA
-416 GKSVLG
+416 KSVLG
-422 SANILKETAYI
+422 SANIFKETVYI
-433 GASDGIFRAIN
+433 GASDGVFRAIN
-444 LKTGKLMWSYKKMK
+444 LKTGKLVWEYDKMK
-458 GFVVSRPYVDKDQ
+458 SFVVSRPYVDKDQ
-471 VVIGDWGNTL
+471 VVLGDWGNCL
-481 YSFDPKS
+481 YSFSPKN
-488 GHLQWSWT
+488 GKVQWIWK
-496 TPKSVRNFSPAQVW
+496 TPKSVRNYSPAQVW
-510 PVKSRGKIFIVNPDR
+510 PVKSKGKIFIVTPDR
-525 ISYVIDAEYGITLS
+525 ISYAIDAASGKTVS
-539 TIYGGR
+539 SVYGGR
-545 EAIGLSPDK
+545 EAIGLSPSG

-561 MKDTVRAYSI
+561 MKDTVRAYSTDNL
-571 AKIDSA
+571 KT
-577 LDGASISDGKAIV
+577 
-590 LDPKEMAAWQ
+590 AWQ

-609 APSPITVKENA
+609 APSPITVKENV
-620 GKDGKGLLFIS
+620 GKDGLGLLFIS

-641 CSDGSVAWQHNVAG
+641 CSDGSVAWQHKVGG

-660 ALPVGNRQLL
+660 ALPIGNNTVL

-676 VIALLEY
+676 VVCLLEY

>member
-1 MYFRKFMLTVAVLMT
+1 MYFRKIMLTVAVLMT
-16 AAVVLFAQE
+16 AAVVLFSQQI
-25 KKDGTYSG
+25 KDGTYSG
-33 VRIPAKEDGSLKFA
+33 VRIPAKADGSLKFA

-58 PSEQGTLDCVEDINK
+58 PAEKGTLDCVEDINK

-82 TGDIANFGSDDEIA
+82 TGDIANFGSDDEIT
-96 SAKKILDQ
+96 SAKNIFDH
-104 LKMPWFIIPGNHD
+104 LKMPWFIVPGNHD

-168 WLEEQIGKMPEAQPL
+168 WLEDQIEKMPESQPL
-183 FYVNHYPLDTSL
+183 FFVNHYPMDTSL
-195 LKYDNVLELLKT
+195 LKYDNVLELLKR
-207 KNIQLVFSGH
+207 KNIQMVFSGH
-217 WHVDRAMEY
+217 WHVDKAMEY
-226 EGVPGVIIRST
+226 EGIPGVIIRST

-292 PKNDFNVRF
+292 PKNDFNARF

-306 VWRYENNADIGSGAA
+306 VWRYENNADIGSAAA
-321 IWRKKGMVVPG
+321 IWRKKGLVFPG
-332 AGFNALPSVSGG
+332 VGFNALPSVSGG

-359 IYGLDAVNGKKKW
+359 IYGLDAVSGTKKW

-378 KIFSTPAVSGEYVV
+378 KIFSTPAVSGDYVV

-405 ENGKLRWKLAC
+405 ENGKLRWKFPCA
-416 GKSVLG
+416 KSVLG
-422 SANILKETAYI
+422 SANIFKETVYI
-433 GASDGIFRAIN
+433 GASDGVFRAIN
-444 LKTGKLMWSYKKMK
+444 LKTGKLVWEYDKMK
-458 GFVVSRPYVDKDQ
+458 SFVVSRPYVDKDQ
-471 VVIGDWGNTL
+471 VVLGDWGNCL
-481 YSFDPKS
+481 YSFSPKN
-488 GHLQWSWT
+488 GKVQWIWK
-496 TPKSVRNFSPAQVW
+496 TPKSVRNYSPAQVW
-510 PVKSRGKIFIVNPDR
+510 PVKSKGKIFIVTPDR
-525 ISYVIDAEYGITLS
+525 ISYAIDAASGKTVS
-539 TIYGGR
+539 SVYGGR
-545 EAIGLSPDK
+545 EAIGLSPSG

-561 MKDTVRAYSI
+561 MKDTVRAYSTDNL
-571 AKIDSA
+571 KT
-577 LDGASISDGKAIV
+577 
-590 LDPKEMAAWQ
+590 AWQ

-609 APSPITVKENA
+609 APSPITVKENV
-620 GKDGKGLLFIS
+620 GKDGLGLLFIS

-641 CSDGSVAWQHNVAG
+641 CSDGSVAWQHKVAG

-660 ALPVGNRQLL
+660 ALPIGNNTVL

-676 VIALLEY
+676 VVCLLEY

>member
-1 MYFRKFMLTVAVLMT
+1 MYFRKIMLTVAVLMT
-16 AAVVLFAQE
+16 AAVVLFSQQI
-25 KKDGTYSG
+25 KDGTYSG
-33 VRIPAKEDGSLKFA
+33 VRIPAKADGSLKFA

-58 PSEQGTLDCVEDINK
+58 PAEKGTLDCVEDINK

-82 TGDIANFGSDDEIA
+82 TGDIANFGSDDEIT
-96 SAKKILDQ
+96 SAKNIFDH
-104 LKMPWFIIPGNHD
+104 LKMPWFIVPGNHD

-168 WLEEQIGKMPEAQPL
+168 WLEDQIEKMPESQPL
-183 FYVNHYPLDTSL
+183 FFVNHYPLDTSL
-195 LKYDNVLELLKT
+195 LKYDNVLELLKR
-207 KNIQLVFSGH
+207 KNIQMVFSGH
-217 WHVDRAMEY
+217 WHVDKAMEY
-226 EGVPGVIIRST
+226 EGIPGVIIRST

-292 PKNDFNVRF
+292 PKNDFNARF

-306 VWRYENNADIGSGAA
+306 VWRYENNADIGSAAA
-321 IWRKKGMVVPG
+321 IWRKKGLVFPG
-332 AGFNALPSVSGG
+332 VGFNALPSVSGG

-359 IYGLDAVNGKKKW
+359 IYGLDAVSGTKKW

-378 KIFSTPAVSGEYVV
+378 KIFSTPAVSGDYVV

-405 ENGKLRWKLAC
+405 ENGKLRWKFPCA
-416 GKSVLG
+416 KSVLG
-422 SANILKETAYI
+422 SANIFKETVYI
-433 GASDGIFRAIN
+433 GASDGVFRAIN
-444 LKTGKLMWSYKKMK
+444 LKTGKLVWEYDKMK
-458 GFVVSRPYVDKDQ
+458 SFVVSRPYVDKDQ
-471 VVIGDWGNTL
+471 VVLGDWGNCL
-481 YSFDPKS
+481 YSFSPKN
-488 GHLQWSWT
+488 GKVQWIWK
-496 TPKSVRNFSPAQVW
+496 TPKSVRNYSPAQVW
-510 PVKSRGKIFIVNPDR
+510 PVKSKGKIFIVTPDR
-525 ISYVIDAEYGITLS
+525 ISYAIDAVSGKTVS
-539 TIYGGR
+539 SVYGGR
-545 EAIGLSPDK
+545 EAIGLSPSG

-561 MKDTVRAYSI
+561 MKDTVRAYSTDNL
-571 AKIDSA
+571 KT
-577 LDGASISDGKAIV
+577 
-590 LDPKEMAAWQ
+590 AWQ

-609 APSPITVKENA
+609 APSPITVKENV
-620 GKDGKGLLFIS
+620 GKDGLGLLFIS

-641 CSDGSVAWQHNVAG
+641 CSDGSVAWQHKVAG

-660 ALPVGNRQLL
+660 ALPIGNNTIL

-676 VIALLEY
+676 VVCLLEY